1 MKILKDFFIYLKM
14 KGVKEVYTSNV
25 VQTLKKNGVLLSN
38 NDLINILQ
46 DVTFVS
52 DISGEKI
59 SINGKSL
66 EVDTAPDTT
75 DKEDASKKGKDE
87 KFDMDKFKVQQMAKR
102 SLFKKD

>member
-25 VQTLKKNGVLLSN
+25 VQTLKKNGVLLSS

-46 DVTFVS
+46 DVSFVS

-66 EVDTAPDTT
+66 EVDTAPDADT
-75 DKEDASKKGKDE
+75 KEDPSKRNKDD
-87 KFDMDKFKVQQMAKR
+87 KFDMDKYKVQQMAKR
-102 SLFKKD
+102 NLFKKD